1 MLAMRLEH
9 SALARLGLASAVLA
23 VFASGAIADTG
34 KLAVRVVDDA
44 TGEAIPARLVLQTS
58 DGKYPGDRLGAS
70 AQQWPNIEA
79 HGLFMDGEETFEV
92 PEGRTS
98 LIAAHGLKYKAESR
112 RVDVVAGKTARVEL
126 RLKRVVD
133 MRKSGWVSGDLHV
146 HMIHGENQRQTSYE
160 DVALTCAANGLDFV
174 SVGQEYVGAGSL
186 DLKGYQEKCRQV
198 SNARFAMFLGGER
211 PKNILGHQV
220 VLGCEDPFVISE
232 EPPYFNRAHD
242 IHAQGGI
249 VVYVHPL
256 RYFPG
261 KQYGGEWLDFPGNNL
276 ARELIFDAYAGP
288 AFDGLSVLSDE
299 PAHADAHQLWF
310 NLLNRGF
317 FVPAFADSD
326 ACFDRPLLGLKAPG
340 FWSTYFYIGPD
351 TPITQQALTEAVR
364 QGRTMATTGPL
375 LQFRIGSEIS
385 GATLPLDGEP
395 REVTIEAH
403 YPQHAFSLETVD
415 AKTHKPVAIS
425 RVELIHNGK
434 VVKEW
439 RPDSTP
445 AKVTHRLEVTEPGW
459 YAARAYGLD
468 DRWQVAVASPI
479 YFAARPVPAKR
490 DPLIT
495 LVRGRIY
502 DFQTG
507 QERAGQ
513 VGIHRNGKLIREF
526 EADGQFQVRMPVDAE
541 ITVHAKGERP
551 LTKNLLLDY
560 APMHRFLSYLES
572 RDLGKQ
578 ETLDRFEFLMRQVDL
593 EFPMGYRMP
602 GCLVAGELDKPAALD
617 GVKVLKGPAAV
628 SDGAVALAALLTDVE
643 QIAPGDE
650 MHVAAVFRDEGA
662 AAKCGPYV
670 VEARG
675 YDPSRPTAFGA
686 LKKFASVEKTWETA
700 TDLGD
705 GYKLVA
711 GKIAVPDWVQAGPAG
726 YVDLSIRARQ
736 GSGDAAFVGLAIPL
750 GATKRALTLSS
761 GWPTMPL
768 SWPDRTYGIGPF
780 KICNRLGK
788 KGQPRGDYRQLH
800 LAVIVKG
807 KTKELLPT
815 REGRGC
821 PDADDAMFTGHYF
834 DQILNEESRLAQPEP
849 IRKQPTIDWR
859 DDLPLIEALP

>member
-1 MLAMRLEH
+1 MPQISLD
-9 SALARLGLASAVLA
+9 STALARLGLATVLLTIVA
-23 VFASGAIADTG
+23 TAAATDVGQ
-34 KLAVRVVDDA
+34 LAVRVVDDA
-44 TGEAIPARLVLQTS
+44 TGEAIPARLILQTS
-58 DGKYPGDRLGAS
+58 DGKYLGDRLGAS

-79 HGLFMDGEETFEV
+79 HGLFMDGDETFEI
-92 PEGRTS
+92 PEGKTT
-98 LIAAHGLKYKAESR
+98 LIAAHGLEYKAESR
-112 RVDVVAGKTARVEL
+112 HVDVRAGKTARVEL

-133 MRKSGWVSGDLHV
+133 MRRSGWVSGDLHV

-186 DLKGYQEKCRQV
+186 DLKGYQEKCRQA
-198 SNARFAMFLGGER
+198 SKSRFTMFLGGER

-220 VLGCEDPFVISE
+220 ILGCENPFVISE
-232 EPPYFNRAHD
+232 EPPYFHRASD
-242 IHAQGGI
+242 IHQQGGI

-326 ACFDRPLLGLKAPG
+326 ACFDRPMLGLKAPG

-351 TPITQQALTEAVR
+351 TPVTQQVLTEAVR
-364 QGRTMATTGPL
+364 KGRTMATTGPL
-375 LQFRIGSEIS
+375 LQFRIGGEIS
-385 GATLPLDGEP
+385 GSTLPLDGEP

-403 YPQHAFSLETVD
+403 YPQHAFSLETV
-415 AKTHKPVAIS
+415 AKTQQPVGIS
-425 RVELIHNGK
+425 RLELIRNGK

-439 RPDSTP
+439 RPDSTT
-445 AKVTHRLEVTEPGW
+445 AKATHRLEVTEPGW

-479 YFAARPVPAKR
+479 YFAAQAMPAKR
-490 DPLIT
+490 DPLTT

-502 DFQTG
+502 DFQKG
-507 QERAGQ
+507 QNRSGNVEIR
-513 VGIHRNGKLIREF
+513 RNGKLLREF
-526 EADGQFQVRMPVDAE
+526 EADGQFQVRMPIDAE
-541 ITVHAKGERP
+541 ITVQAKGERP

-560 APMHRFLSYLES
+560 GPVHRFLWYLES
-572 RDLGKQ
+572 RDLGKE
-578 ETLDRFEFLMRQVDL
+578 ETLDRFEFLVRSVDL
-593 EFPMGYRMP
+593 EFPVGCRMP
-602 GCLVAGELDKPAALD
+602 GSFVVDELDMPATLD
-617 GVKVLKGPAAV
+617 AVKVLKGPAAI
-628 SDGAVALAALLTDVE
+628 SDGTVALAAVLTDVE

-650 MHVAAVFRDEGA
+650 MHVAAVFRDAGA

-686 LKKFASVEKTWETA
+686 LKKFDSVEETWQTA

-705 GYKLVA
+705 GYKLVS
-711 GKIAVPDWVQAGPAG
+711 GKITVPDWVQAGPAG

-736 GSGDAAFVGLAIPL
+736 GSGDAVFVGLAIPL
-750 GATKRALTLSS
+750 GPTKRALTLSS
-761 GWPTMPL
+761 GWPAMPL
-768 SWPDRTYGIGPF
+768 SWPDRSYGIGPF
-780 KICNRLGK
+780 KICNRLGR
-788 KGQPRGDYRQLH
+788 KGQPRGDYRELQ
-800 LAVIVKG
+800 LAVTVGG
-807 KTKELLPT
+807 KKLDLLPV

-821 PDADDAMFTGHYF
+821 ADADDGMFTGHYF
-834 DQILNEESRLAQPEP
+834 DQILSEESRLAQPEQ